1 MKPIRQL
8 LRRPLKTAAGVVLVT
23 LAVAILCL
31 SLGQALAVRNTTE
44 QLDGRFST
52 VALPLGGEVGKGLN
66 SSVSATVEEALLSWL
81 EQTAEENPHIV
92 KEVARHGILSAYIP
106 ELTPL
111 NVTRERY
118 RWEASLRKEY
128 QAYANRS
135 DPLYMPY
142 SCAMLEIRLES
153 VGEPIPQYLTVTV
166 ERERSR
172 DEFLSEGS
180 YLSWWKRAEKQ
191 TVLQGY
197 TLELTGVVTRAVSLE
212 EGHRDPAGR
221 IARLSITLP
230 TLEALEELEL
240 ETGENYLVYGMDY
253 VDLYWQLLGEINPDG
268 RYDYV
273 EFEPFKPW
281 QLSLM
286 TEAERRRA
294 MQTMTW
300 YNKDPYAYF
309 YSMIISRQQYQK
321 VNAVSLTLQTPLP
334 LISYEVLRDEET
346 GRLLELIPKKEV
358 TFTQNGE
365 TVSLSP
371 EEYTARY
378 QIPTITR
385 LDTTAEAFLAS
396 SAGALWQE
404 ALLRDEVNNQAFG
417 VVGVNKM
424 DFLADFAREK
434 AKIVEGRDFTEE
446 ELAGERVCI
455 LHQSLAQANGVGIGD
470 KITLHLYPSDPA
482 LPYQKDRGEGFGVV
496 DPAASFYYQTTPFA
510 ETAEY
515 TVVGIYRGEMDFPD
529 VGENPYAF
537 SANTVFVPKASAETP
552 FETCDGVG
560 FITVSLENGAILD
573 FHALAS
579 EAGYAGR
586 FKYSDR
592 GYAQV
597 ASNFHNYEELS
608 FRVLTVGGVLYAV
621 LLLLYLLL
629 YPCFQ
634 GVTVRRMHSL
644 GASPGRRWGF
654 VFASSGILLLPGT
667 LLGVGLTLLLWDW
680 VMALL
685 QTTAASA
692 LALPFDPEAVCLVA
706 AGQLVLGLA
715 ACLIASLGVALWAR
729 RKP

>member
-1 MKPIRQL
+1 MKYGNIKYFDIADGP
-8 LRRPLKTAAGVVLVT
+8 GVRTT
-23 LAVAILCL
+23 LFVSGC
-31 SLGQALAVRNTTE
+31 SHHCPGCFQPETW
-44 QLDGRFST
+44 DFDF
-52 VALPLGGEVGKGLN
+52 GE
-66 SSVSATVEEALLSWL
+66 
-81 EQTAEENPHIV
+81 
-92 KEVARHGILSAYIP
+92 
-106 ELTPL
+106 
-111 NVTRERY
+111 
-118 RWEASLRKEY
+118 
-128 QAYANRS
+128 
-135 DPLYMPY
+135 
-142 SCAMLEIRLES
+142 
-153 VGEPIPQYLTVTV
+153 
-166 ERERSR
+166 
-172 DEFLSEGS
+172 
-180 YLSWWKRAEKQ
+180 
-191 TVLQGY
+191 
-197 TLELTGVVTRAVSLE
+197 
-212 EGHRDPAGR
+212 
-221 IARLSITLP
+221 
-230 TLEALEELEL
+230 
-240 ETGENYLVYGMDY
+240 
-253 VDLYWQLLGEINPDG
+253 
-268 RYDYV
+268 
-273 EFEPFKPW
+273 
-281 QLSLM
+281 
-286 TEAERRRA
+286 
-294 MQTMTW
+294 
-300 YNKDPYAYF
+300 
-309 YSMIISRQQYQK
+309 
-321 VNAVSLTLQTPLP
+321 
-334 LISYEVLRDEET
+334 
-346 GRLLELIPKKEV
+346 
-358 TFTQNGE
+358 
-365 TVSLSP
+365 
-371 EEYTARY
+371 
-378 QIPTITR
+378 
-385 LDTTAEAFLAS
+385 
-396 SAGALWQE
+396 
-404 ALLRDEVNNQAFG
+404 
-417 VVGVNKM
+417 
-424 DFLADFAREK
+424 
-434 AKIVEGRDFTEE
+434 DFTEE

-496 DPAASFYYQTTPFA
+496 DPAASFYYQTTPFT

-537 SANTVFVPKASAETP
+537 SANTVFVPKASTETP

-560 FITVSLENGAILD
+560 FITVSLENGTILD

-608 FRVLTVGGVLYAV
+608 FRVLAVGGVLYAV